1 MLGRSAH
8 YQVEAS
14 RHYTNEF
21 AVLVGASAKAR
32 KGSSLDQVLS
42 VMRVIDPDWAER
54 RLASG
59 LSTGEGLIWK
69 LRDSGDD
76 DAGGDQDK
84 RLLVIEAEFASVLKV
99 AKRQDSTLSAIVRN
113 AWDGKAL
120 ETITKTSPARASEAH
135 ISLIG
140 HITRDELARNVDA
153 TEIANGFLNRFMH
166 FAVRS
171 SKVLPFGGE
180 VESVDF
186 GDVIDQLGQALT
198 FGRKT
203 ERLRFADEAREIW
216 PQHYTRLRDGHH
228 GMLGAVTARS
238 EAHVVRLS
246 ILYALLDSSDEI
258 RVDHLRAALALWT
271 YSEHSARWIY
281 GYSLGDPLADEL
293 WNALA
298 RRPEGMSRT
307 EIRDWFSRNK
317 RRSDIDRALAVI
329 SDAGLARRQRIAK
342 APGAVEVEMW
352 IPAA

>member
-1 MLGRSAH
+1 MSTAAVIPLRAPAQDAIPALDAAALHGPLGELTRRIDPHTESDPVAILVQSLIAFGSMLGRSAH

-171 SKVLPFGGE
+171 SKVLPFEGE

-186 GDVIDQLGQALT
+186 GD
-198 FGRKT
+198 
-203 ERLRFADEAREIW
+203 
-216 PQHYTRLRDGHH
+216 
-228 GMLGAVTARS
+228 
-238 EAHVVRLS
+238 
-246 ILYALLDSSDEI
+246 
-258 RVDHLRAALALWT
+258 
-271 YSEHSARWIY
+271 
-281 GYSLGDPLADEL
+281 
-293 WNALA
+293 
-298 RRPEGMSRT
+298 
-307 EIRDWFSRNK
+307 
-317 RRSDIDRALAVI
+317 
-329 SDAGLARRQRIAK
+329 
-342 APGAVEVEMW
+342 
-352 IPAA
+352 